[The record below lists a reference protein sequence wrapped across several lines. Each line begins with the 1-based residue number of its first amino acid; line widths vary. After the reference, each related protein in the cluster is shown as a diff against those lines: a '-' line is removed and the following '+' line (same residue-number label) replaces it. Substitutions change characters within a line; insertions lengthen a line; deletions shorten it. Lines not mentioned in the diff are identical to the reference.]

1 MSTSNDTEVWRAPRI
16 LAEAGFGG
24 ISTLYHAVATQ
35 DFPKQLKIGARSV
48 GWRASEVRAWIE
60 ARTRERDEKILKN
73 PKGKPKTNNE
83 RGAVAREIVRKVAQ
97 SKTEW

>member
-1 MSTSNDTEVWRAPRI
+1 MSTSNDTEVWRAPRV

-48 GWRASEVRAWIE
+48 GWAWIE